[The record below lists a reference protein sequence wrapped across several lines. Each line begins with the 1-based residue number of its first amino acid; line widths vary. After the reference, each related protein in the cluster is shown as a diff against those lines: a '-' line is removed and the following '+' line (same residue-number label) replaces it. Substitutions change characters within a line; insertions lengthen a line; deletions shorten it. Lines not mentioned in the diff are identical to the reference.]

1 VYGAVPPVT
10 VTESVLLCPRST
22 DAGFQTS
29 LVIDGPESI
38 VTVVVAEA
46 VEVSE
51 SVAATL
57 TV

>member
-1 VYGAVPPVT
+1 
-10 VTESVLLCPRST
+10 
-22 DAGFQTS
+22 
-29 LVIDGPESI
+29 VIDGPESI